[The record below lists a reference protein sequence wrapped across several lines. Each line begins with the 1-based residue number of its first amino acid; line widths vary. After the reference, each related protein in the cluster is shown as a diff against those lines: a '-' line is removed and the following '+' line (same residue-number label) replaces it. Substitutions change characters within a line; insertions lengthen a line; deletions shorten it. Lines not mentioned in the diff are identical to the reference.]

1 MHSAGLGAAAVASAL
16 LTLRFLIAGLF
27 LRAGTVKLAD
37 RADFRQAVK
46 NYQIVPAPLVQ
57 TTAALVP
64 AAEMI
69 AGCLLLLG
77 VATSIAGWLLA
88 ALLAG
93 FSAAIAVNLS
103 RGRVFD
109 CGCGGTAPRNISW
122 QHVASNLLL
131 AASAAVVALAPL
143 PELALHTGPGAV
155 LSPAVPPGSGVPMV
169 LAAALGMVMA
179 VLLRAVLGLVGH
191 LRAARKLPADVN
203 HLVNH

>member
-1 MHSAGLGAAAVASAL
+1 MHSAGLAAAVASVL

-37 RADFRQAVK
+37 RADFQQAVK
-46 NYQIVPAPLVQ
+46 NYQLVPAPLVK
-57 TTAALVP
+57 TVAAAVP

-69 AGCLLLLG
+69 AGFLLLLG

-93 FSAAIAVNLS
+93 FSAAIAINLA

-109 CGCGGTAPRNISW
+109 CGCGGSAPRNISW

-143 PELALHTGPGAV
+143 PKLALRNGPGAV
-155 LSPAVPPGSGVPMV
+155 LSPAVPPGSGVPFV

-179 VLLRAVLGLVGH
+179 VLLRAVLDLGGH
-191 LRAARKLPADVN
+191 LRTARKSLADANHPVN
-203 HLVNH
+203 H